1 MVWAPDAIWDEE
13 KGRYFVHWASQL
25 VRTLNHQTLLLLY
38 PLEMRVTDQT
48 STPKTTQ
55 RTPATP
61 S

>member
-13 KGRYFVHWASQL
+13 KGQYFVHWASQL
-25 VRTLNHQTLLLLY
+25 VRTFYHQTISPY